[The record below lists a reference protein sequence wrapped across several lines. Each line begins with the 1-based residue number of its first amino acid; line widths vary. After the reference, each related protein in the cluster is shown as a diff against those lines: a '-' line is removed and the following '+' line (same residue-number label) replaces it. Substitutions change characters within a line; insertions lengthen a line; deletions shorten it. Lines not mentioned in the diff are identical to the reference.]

1 MIKIVTIIGARPQFI
16 KAAAISRAIRNDYSA
31 EINEIIVHT
40 GQHYDYNMSD
50 IFIKELQLPAPVY
63 NLEAGSASHGEQTA
77 AMISGIEKILIQEQP
92 HWCLLYGDTN
102 STLAGAV
109 AAAKLGL
116 AVAHVE
122 AGLRSFNK
130 TMPEELNRII
140 CDHCSTVLFAPTDT
154 AINNLAREGFNLQAN
169 GPFSINHPA
178 VVKSGDVMYDNTL
191 FFKQQA
197 VSHSEIIHTLKL
209 NSKFALCTI
218 HRPIN
223 TDNPDR
229 LLNIF
234 SSISEIAI
242 DEHLHF
248 VLPVHPRTDKIL
260 KENPVGETIR
270 KKIQNNSFI
279 HLIEPRSFLEM
290 TALEANAEIILT
302 DSGGVQKEA
311 YFLKK
316 PCVIL
321 RAETEWTELLHHHA
335 ASLADACPD
344 KIREQ
349 TLHFLKNPPTKFP
362 DVFGDGNS
370 ASQICSWLIQN
381 QKHP

>member
-1 MIKIVTIIGARPQFI
+1 
-16 KAAAISRAIRNDYSA
+16 
-31 EINEIIVHT
+31 
-40 GQHYDYNMSD
+40 
-50 IFIKELQLPAPVY
+50 
-63 NLEAGSASHGEQTA
+63 
-77 AMISGIEKILIQEQP
+77 
-92 HWCLLYGDTN
+92 
-102 STLAGAV
+102 
-109 AAAKLGL
+109 
-116 AVAHVE
+116 
-122 AGLRSFNK
+122 
-130 TMPEELNRII
+130 MPEELNRII

-154 AINNLAREGFNLQAN
+154 ALNNLAREGFNLQTS

-234 SSISEIAI
+234 STISEIAI

-279 HLIEPRSFLEM
+279 HLIEPRSF
-290 TALEANAEIILT
+290 
-302 DSGGVQKEA
+302 
-311 YFLKK
+311 
-316 PCVIL
+316 
-321 RAETEWTELLHHHA
+321 
-335 ASLADACPD
+335 
-344 KIREQ
+344 
-349 TLHFLKNPPTKFP
+349 
-362 DVFGDGNS
+362 
-370 ASQICSWLIQN
+370 
-381 QKHP
+381 